1 MGQVELAG
9 GSGCQTLSLPGTPAI
24 GIPRCVYR
32 LMEMHRQI
40 EACTEERSLSFSDA
54 FQNRWLILMLF

>member
-9 GSGCQTLSLPGTPAI
+9 GRGCQTLSLPGTPAI

-40 EACTEERSLSFSDA
+40 EACTEGSNLNFSDV
-54 FQNRWLILMLF
+54 F